1 MILRRR
7 EKHRLN
13 VLGSRNVSFAMQSR
27 GRRLEEVKKEVCF
40 QYPSQRTIFFK
51 QIDMNQSRVD
61 WNKMDN
67 VCVCGRCYG

>member
-1 MILRRR
+1 M
-7 EKHRLN
+7 
-13 VLGSRNVSFAMQSR
+13 
-27 GRRLEEVKKEVCF
+27 EEVKKEVCF